1 MIQRLLSALG
11 YPVLDLDAVSR
22 AMAGKVLQDFDPVT
36 LDPLTCTQYFRTRYM
51 RLVSDYGLPADACVD
66 VAERAWRIVAQARD
80 VPVNVPQMVELY
92 D

>member
-1 MIQRLLSALG
+1 MQRLLMSLG
-11 YPVLDLDAVSR
+11 YAVLDMDAVAR
-22 AMAGKVLQDFDPVT
+22 AMASRVLSDFDPVT

-66 VAERAWRIVAQARD
+66 VADRAWRIVAKARD
-80 VPVNVPQMVELY
+80 IPVNVPLLVELY